1 MVQML
6 LELRKDNSNF
16 NIVSSRSTFMKSK
29 EQCEE
34 QMKLFLH
41 TLAEQEPMSKA
52 HSITQGW
59 IHCLAWVL
67 EHES

>member
-1 MVQML
+1 
-6 LELRKDNSNF
+6 
-16 NIVSSRSTFMKSK
+16 MKSK

-52 HSITQGW
+52 YSITQGW